1 MPAPSRRRG
10 TGDAGRPRFGSPGA
24 RMSAAAGSP
33 DRGTLR
39 LLVVLVVVMSA
50 VAAFAV
56 GGLIAV
62 SGVQVSW
69 GRDGG
74 GSAGSARAL
83 SAAIG
88 RLGADD
94 GAGVAARP
102 SSDLAASDLAVSPQP
117 APTAP
122 SGAVKHPVPG
132 GGVSPT
138 PTTPAPLRSCSAPP
152 TAAAGGAGAP
162 ILIYPLC

>member
-1 MPAPSRRRG
+1 MSAHFRRRG
-10 TGDAGRPRFGSPGA
+10 RGDTGCPRRESPGA
-24 RMSAAAGSP
+24 RMNAAPGSP
-33 DRGTLR
+33 DRGTVR
-39 LLVVLVVVMSA
+39 LLIVLVVVMTA

-62 SGVQVSW
+62 SDVQVSW

-74 GSAGSARAL
+74 GPAGSAEAL

-94 GAGVAARP
+94 GAGVATRP
-102 SSDLAASDLAVSPQP
+102 SSDLRASPK
-117 APTAP
+117 PTPSAP
-122 SGAVKHPVPG
+122 SGAVKHPALDVDG
-132 GGVSPT
+132 SPT
-138 PTTPAPLRSCSAPP
+138 PTTAAPLRSCSAPP

>member
-1 MPAPSRRRG
+1 
-10 TGDAGRPRFGSPGA
+10 
-24 RMSAAAGSP
+24 MSAAAGSP

-94 GAGVAARP
+94 GAGVATRP
-102 SSDLAASDLAVSPQP
+102 SSDLAASDLAASDLAASPQP

>member
-1 MPAPSRRRG
+1 
-10 TGDAGRPRFGSPGA
+10 
-24 RMSAAAGSP
+24 MSAAAGSP

-94 GAGVAARP
+94 GAGVATRP
-102 SSDLAASDLAVSPQP
+102 SSDLAASDLAASPQP

>member
-1 MPAPSRRRG
+1 
-10 TGDAGRPRFGSPGA
+10 
-24 RMSAAAGSP
+24 MSAAAGSP
-33 DRGTLR
+33 DRGTVR
-39 LLVVLVVVMSA
+39 LLAVLVVVMSA

-56 GGLIAV
+56 GGLVAV
-62 SGVQVSW
+62 SGVQVGW

-74 GSAGSARAL
+74 GSAGSAGAL

-102 SSDLAASDLAVSPQP
+102 SADRAASDGAASPGS

-122 SGAVKHPVPG
+122 SGAVKHAAPDAG
-132 GGVSPT
+132 GSST
-138 PTTPAPLRSCSAPP
+138 PTTPVPLRSCSAPP